1 MEIDAPLI
9 LARWTYYGAV
19 TLLFG
24 SSLFPLYAA
33 PGGTARDGVL
43 PRPVVTALATA
54 ALAGAA
60 LWLMCFATG
69 LAPPEQAGATLRA
82 ILFESGFGPAWL
94 VRISALA
101 LALLGAV
108 AGRSGAVVLASGVAL
123 ACEGWSGHAAGF
135 GLTGSLSQVVHVLCA
150 GAWIGGLLPLGV
162 LVARARSD
170 PAGAH
175 VATKALNGF
184 SQLGLPVVLV
194 LVLTGIVNR
203 WHVLAGLPNLTGGY
217 DRVLLA
223 KIILFAAMAA
233 LAAANRWRLVP
244 RLRREHRGAA
254 GPLWGNVLAEQL
266 LGAAILLAVS
276 LLGSMD
282 PAA

>member
-1 MEIDAPLI
+1 M
-9 LARWTYYGAV
+9 
-19 TLLFG
+19 
-24 SSLFPLYAA
+24 
-33 PGGTARDGVL
+33 
-43 PRPVVTALATA
+43 
-54 ALAGAA
+54 
-60 LWLMCFATG
+60 
-69 LAPPEQAGATLRA
+69 
-82 ILFESGFGPAWL
+82 
-94 VRISALA
+94 
-101 LALLGAV
+101 
-108 AGRSGAVVLASGVAL
+108 
-123 ACEGWSGHAAGF
+123 
-135 GLTGSLSQVVHVLCA
+135 LCA

-203 WHVLAGLPNLTGGY
+203 WHVLAGLPNLASGY